1 MDAVVKIV
9 GIVIVLLA
17 VLFLLK
23 PDITK
28 HLLGFFRRGKRIYL
42 AAVVRLIMAI
52 VFLLAAREC
61 DITWVIVVFG
71 VLFLISGL
79 LIFMI
84 GAERIKPM
92 LDWFQ
97 NKSPVVI
104 RLVAVIILAVGA
116 IIIYSA

>member
-1 MDAVVKIV
+1 MDSVVKII

-23 PDITK
+23 PDVTK
-28 HLLGFFRRGKRIYL
+28 LLLGFFKQGKRIYL
-42 AAVVRLIMAI
+42 AGVVRLILAI
-52 VFLLAAREC
+52 VFFIAAREC
-61 DITWVIVVFG
+61 DITWVIVAFG
-71 VLFLISGL
+71 ILFLISGL
-79 LIFMI
+79 LIFLI
-84 GAERIKPM
+84 GAERLKPM

-104 RLVAVIILAVGA
+104 RLVAVIILAFGA